1 MRWKFWGYVRSWRL
15 DLCTVKSHFAPETF
29 SAASP
34 IPERFNQQD
43 GARRRKKKAESFLN
57 WSLDQFLN
65 IEWKFFIV
73 SAQLSCVVFLSMCYS
88 IPSPFISKLLLLL
101 LSIRVLLLWSFHRWV
116 TAGFLFGLCLPS
128 MCPLPVALLPWALS
142 FIFLLLNWRWIS
154 RPSPSSRLC
163 GVCRC
168 VFIVS
173 RSCCYYWV
181 YVVDLLLVWCLFY
194 LSHCCSIAEKLLLAI
209 FRCCSGLVTVYSAP
223 LIHRSTSK
231 QSKRKSLQLGSSKNN
246 NSSRSSNSNN
256 SHSSNRQT
264 NRHTDRQT
272 DRPIKRRDDSI
283 K

>member
-154 RPSPSSRLC
+154 RPSPSSGYVVC
-163 GVCRC
+163 AGVC
-168 VFIVS
+168 
-173 RSCCYYWV
+173 
-181 YVVDLLLVWCLFY
+181 LLLVVLVVIIGFM
-194 LSHCCSIAEKLLLAI
+194 LLTCCWFGACFTCRIAAQLQKS
-209 FRCCSGLVTVYSAP
+209 CSWPYFVVAQVL
-223 LIHRSTSK
+223 
-231 QSKRKSLQLGSSKNN
+231 
-246 NSSRSSNSNN
+246 
-256 SHSSNRQT
+256 
-264 NRHTDRQT
+264 
-272 DRPIKRRDDSI
+272 
-283 K
+283 